1 LLRFWKSEITLVLCS
16 KASALIHYHGVI
28 PHWKGIYTVKMNLS
42 WLAIALLLLAVSA
55 PASLMAAMSSGS
67 DSNPNGAPPI
77 TYPTPLPPDGNPN
90 GPI

>member
-1 LLRFWKSEITLVLCS
+1 
-16 KASALIHYHGVI
+16 
-28 PHWKGIYTVKMNLS
+28 VKMNLS
-42 WLAIALLLLAVSA
+42 WLAVALLVFTISA
-55 PASLMAAMSSGS
+55 PASLVAAMASGS